1 MTKEIDISKKLNKIK
16 EQLIKDGKVIPATYD
31 TMFKIVMSSSPAYVT
46 FLISEFTNIDKDD
59 LVKNIIIQNNELPL
73 SNAKERK
80 KISDFI
86 AKIDKSLINFEM
98 NSEYYDGLL
107 IRNQAYLGKLEGES
121 LNASESFSN
130 MQRFLQVNFNN
141 FTHFKSDK
149 SILEFVYT
157 DKDTLE
163 IETENLKKYHISLPK
178 LEKKYYNGDKLSKL
192 EKALLILKLD
202 KISDLEEISK
212 GDEDLMEAVEKIK
225 EATFD
230 INTIGLYDAEK
241 DRKWKEEAKL
251 AYREKIGVQKG
262 RELGREEGI
271 ELGREE
277 GIELGREEGRQEGL
291 QEGQASIITTM
302 LNNGIKPK
310 NIVEMTGVPFEKVK
324 KMGLL

>member
-1 MTKEIDISKKLNKIK
+1 
-16 EQLIKDGKVIPATYD
+16 
-31 TMFKIVMSSSPAYVT
+31 
-46 FLISEFTNIDKDD
+46 
-59 LVKNIIIQNNELPL
+59 
-73 SNAKERK
+73 
-80 KISDFI
+80 
-86 AKIDKSLINFEM
+86 
-98 NSEYYDGLL
+98 
-107 IRNQAYLGKLEGES
+107 
-121 LNASESFSN
+121 
-130 MQRFLQVNFNN
+130 
-141 FTHFKSDK
+141 
-149 SILEFVYT
+149 
-157 DKDTLE
+157 
-163 IETENLKKYHISLPK
+163 
-178 LEKKYYNGDKLSKL
+178 
-192 EKALLILKLD
+192 
-202 KISDLEEISK
+202 
-212 GDEDLMEAVEKIK
+212 MEAVEKIK